1 MWRFQERPPSKQ
13 LDAWKTMIRNQG
25 RQAQTS
31 VTGAMDD
38 TTDSVIDIIDKLPS
52 YEQNAAAELYSVA
65 MDIVA

>member
-1 MWRFQERPPSKQ
+1 
-13 LDAWKTMIRNQG
+13 
-25 RQAQTS
+25 
-31 VTGAMDD
+31 MDD